1 MSQIT
6 AFVGAL
12 LIDGQGGEP
21 VSDSVVLVENG
32 KFIAA
37 GAKATVPIPE
47 HAELVDVTGK
57 TVMPR
62 INRCPCPC
70 TRGQKSEY
78 GCGGAGS
85 Q

>member
-37 GAKATVPIPE
+37 GAE
-47 HAELVDVTGK
+47 SNRSNSGK
-57 TVMPR
+57 CR
-62 INRCPCPC
+62 AC
-70 TRGQKSEY
+70 
-78 GCGGAGS
+78 
-85 Q
+85 

>member
-47 HAELVDVTGK
+47 NAELVDVTGK
-57 TVMPR
+57 TVMPGL
-62 INRCPCPC
+62 IDAHVHVHGAKNLNMV
-70 TRGQKSEY
+70 K
-78 GCGGAGS
+78 GGAGS